1 MYPNPNIASSGL
13 SLLKKINFAG
23 ILDGTQKTL
32 GVINQAIPVI
42 YQVKPLVNNIG
53 TIFKISNLVN
63 EKSNIKNTT
72 QTNNKNNDVNK
83 PNKSP
88 IFFV

>member
-1 MYPNPNIASSGL
+1 MNPAPTSGGLLNLIKGLNIP
-13 SLLKKINFAG
+13 G

-32 GVINQAIPVI
+32 SVINQAIPVI

-53 TIFKISNLVN
+53 TIFKIRNIMNEPDNKSDNKKTTSNN
-63 EKSNIKNTT
+63 
-72 QTNNKNNDVNK
+72 
-83 PNKSP
+83 SP